1 MTVVHQGLDL
11 DIPHAEEF
19 FIGGQWLA
27 PATAARVI
35 VVNPSDET
43 VLADLPDVAPA
54 DIDRAVAAA
63 RTGFDDGPWRGWS
76 MAERITRV
84 RRFTD
89 ALLAR
94 SAEIGVAWSAE
105 CGPTPAFR
113 DAINDIVAPTV
124 FEDSYATAESF
135 ALTDERDGFAGPVT
149 VLHEPYGVA
158 VTILTYNG
166 PLAYVGMKVLP
177 ALLSGNTVVLKMP
190 IETRLVAQFIG
201 AAAEEAQL
209 PPGVLSVLAAGAES
223 SQYLVEHPEVD
234 LVSFTG
240 GTTVGSQILHS
251 TADRIVKT
259 TLELGG
265 KSAGI
270 VAEDISLADLLPA
283 LLPGLLPFQG
293 QVCVALTR
301 LLVPSSRKEEITQA
315 LVNVFT
321 NLKIGDALDPSTDF
335 GPVAVERT
343 RDRCESFVASAVE
356 EGATIAC
363 GGKRPD
369 GLPQGWYYEPTLL
382 VDVNNAMKVAQEE
395 VFGPVFTLLTY
406 DDIDEA
412 IKIANDSPYGLTAAM
427 FTNDTDL
434 ALRVGRKLNVGSFT
448 VNSTG
453 GVLGQ
458 PFGGFKRSG
467 IGREMGRE
475 GFLEWTQTKVMKTQA
490 SGNYLA

>member
-1 MTVVHQGLDL
+1 MTVVHEGLDL
-11 DIPHAEEF
+11 HVPHAEHLY
-19 FIGGQWLA
+19 IGGQWVA
-27 PATAARVI
+27 PATDARVI
-35 VVNPSDET
+35 VVNPSNET

-54 DIDRAVAAA
+54 DIDRAVATARAA
-63 RTGFDDGPWRGWS
+63 FDRGPWRTLT
-76 MAERITRV
+76 MAERITQV
-84 RRFTD
+84 RRFTE

-94 SAEIGVAWSAE
+94 STAIGLAWSAE
-105 CGPTPAFR
+105 CGATPAFR
-113 DAINDIVAPTV
+113 DAINNLVAPTV
-124 FEDSYATAESF
+124 FEDSYATAESIG
-135 ALTDERDGFAGPVT
+135 LSDERDGFAGPVT

-190 IETRLVAQFIG
+190 IETRLVAQFI
-201 AAAEEAQL
+201 ASAAEEAGL

-223 SQYLVEHPEVD
+223 SQHLVEHPDVD

-315 LVNVFT
+315 LVDVFT
-321 NLKIGDALDPSTDF
+321 NLKIGDALDPTTDF

-343 RDRCESFVASAVE
+343 RDRCESFVATAVQQ
-356 EGATIAC
+356 GATVAC
-363 GGKRPD
+363 GGKRPA
-369 GLPQGWYYEPTLL
+369 GQPRGWYYEPTLL
-382 VDVNNAMKVAQEE
+382 TDVTNSMAVAQEE

-406 DDIDEA
+406 DDMDEA
-412 IKIANDSPYGLTAAM
+412 IRIANDSPYGLTAAM

-434 ALRVGRKLNVGSFT
+434 ALRVGRELNVGSFT

-458 PFGGFKRSG
+458 PFGGYKRSG

-475 GFLEWTQTKVMKTQA
+475 GFLEWTQTKVLKIQA
-490 SGNYLA
+490 TGNYLA